1 MKIHTSKIIKTE
13 DSRGSTARSFP
24 LRQFVRHS
32 PDDGDSDKDKQKK
45 RAADVA
51 ALRIRAEDDARGIIE
66 MAQREAATIMQEAY
80 AAGFAQGEQAGRQR
94 AEAELASLIAAFKN
108 IGAEFEAFKKE
119 FYRRHQGT
127 IIDLAI
133 RIAQKVIH
141 QEVITNR
148 EFVAGVVTSAIRLA
162 IDRERL
168 KVRVHPDDVE
178 LCHRK
183 RLDIIKHVDGI
194 KQIVFEADETVG
206 RGGAIVESGFGEIDA
221 RLDQQ
226 LEELESR
233 LRTVEYELE
242 N

>member
-13 DSRGSTARSFP
+13 DSRGSTARAFP
-24 LRQFVRHS
+24 MRQFVRHS
-32 PDDGDSDKDKQKK
+32 PDDGDGDREKQKK
-45 RAADVA
+45 RPPDTAS
-51 ALRIRAEDDARGIIE
+51 LRMQAEEEARAIIE
-66 MAQREAATIMQEAY
+66 QSRREAAKIRHEAH
-80 AAGFAQGEQAGRQR
+80 AAGFAQGEQEGRQR
-94 AEAELASLIAAFKN
+94 AEAELATLIAAFKN
-108 IGAEFEAFKKE
+108 MGVEFEAVKRE
-119 FYRRHQGT
+119 FYRAHQGT

-133 RIAQKVIH
+133 RIAQKIIH
-141 QEVITNR
+141 QEVVTNR
-148 EFVAGVVTSAIRLA
+148 DFITGVVTSAIRLA

-178 LCHRK
+178 LCHRR

-194 KQIVFEADETVG
+194 KQLVFEADETVG

-226 LEELESR
+226 LDELESR
-233 LRTVEYELE
+233 LRNAEYDLE